1 MVKKDNKN
9 DLSEKIMEDI
19 KSQDVK
25 MHSKLYFRL
34 LSWALVASASIF
46 IMLSAITGLIAYRQ
60 INYGRG
66 LDLGEFG
73 TRGNAEFIAALP
85 WMAIVAGALT
95 FVATYIL
102 IKHFD
107 LSYKYRLY
115 IIIAALVVA
124 VAGLGI
130 VFANTGLGNKAS
142 ELPPFRGLHTFN
154 EFSDDHRLV
163 GEVVHIEEDSFTLST
178 EEGEMTV
185 YPEDNMRG
193 RVFNYEVGNTVT
205 VFGEKQ
211 EDGFKAY
218 GVRSGDRQ
226 PPPQVQGAKIRNGN
240 GFLK

>member
-1 MVKKDNKN
+1 MVKKDKKN
-9 DLSEKIMEDI
+9 DLSKKIMKDI

-66 LDLGEFG
+66 LDLAEFG
-73 TRGNAEFIAALP
+73 TRGNTEFIVALP
-85 WMAIVAGALT
+85 WMAIVSGALT

-107 LSYKYRLY
+107 LSYRYRLY
-115 IIIAALVVA
+115 IVIAALVVA
-124 VAGLGI
+124 VAGLSI
-130 VFANTGLGNKAS
+130 VFANTGLANKAS
-142 ELPPFRGLHTFN
+142 ELAPFRGLHTFN
-154 EFSDDHRLV
+154 EFSDEHRLV
-163 GEVVHIEEDSFTLST
+163 GEIVGSEEGSFTLST
-178 EEGEMTV
+178 DEGEITV
-185 YPEDNMRG
+185 YPEEEMRG
-193 RVFNYEVGNTVT
+193 RVFNYEIGDTVT
-205 VFGEKQ
+205 VFGNEQ

-218 GVRSGDRQ
+218 GIRPGDRQ
-226 PPPQVQGAKIRNGN
+226 PPPQVQGMKNRNGN